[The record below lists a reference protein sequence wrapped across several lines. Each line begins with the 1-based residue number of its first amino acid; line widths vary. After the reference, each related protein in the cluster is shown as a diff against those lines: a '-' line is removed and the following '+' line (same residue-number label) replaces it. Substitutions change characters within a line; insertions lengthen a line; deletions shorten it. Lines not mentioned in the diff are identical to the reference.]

1 MSRSGISIK
10 GTREGLV
17 IFLDAGYDLEEWK
30 QNLKRHLESARGFF
44 QGARFL
50 LHPRRELP
58 AEQEK
63 EIVELVSRYGL
74 IYLGRKKVG
83 TALATRTQPRPPAEA
98 NTHLYRSHVRAGQIV
113 SAAENLVVVGDV
125 HPGARVEAGGSVIVC
140 GNLRGEV
147 AAGKDGNPSAVI
159 VAYRFAPLRLSIAGV
174 SAPPPPSSLVMV
186 KARLEG
192 KSILLEPLFPHR

>member
-17 IFLDAGYDLEEWK
+17 IFLDAGYDFEEWK

-63 EIVELVSRYGL
+63 EIVELVSQYGL
-74 IYLGRKKVG
+74 VYLGRRKVV
-83 TALATRTQPRPPAEA
+83 TPLSVRPQPRPSAEA
-98 NTHLYRSHVRAGQIV
+98 NTYLHRSHVRAGQIL
-113 SAAENLVVVGDV
+113 STAENLVIMGDV

-140 GNLRGEV
+140 GSLRGEV
-147 AAGKDGNPSAVI
+147 AAGKEGNPSAVI
-159 VAYRFAPLRLSIAGV
+159 VAYRFAPVRLSIAGV
-174 SAPPPPSSLVMV
+174 SAPPPPSPLLMV

-192 KSILLEPLFPHR
+192 KNILLEPLFPH